1 MRVPAAAT
9 LFAVTLAGIL
19 APAARAAD
27 TLRICLEKSTPPYSF
42 KEPGRMGGFD
52 LAVSALLAKK
62 LDRDLAIQW
71 FETERDLDKD
81 PTLEANALLSD
92 GHCRLIGGY
101 PLYAD
106 ALGKPEAEK
115 ARLPD
120 YDGAKPGD
128 RRRWIALGVL
138 APTRAYHF
146 APLAVVLGGAALG
159 KKIEHLGDLAG
170 VRLGIEQGTLGD
182 SILMTYDDG
191 RFADQ
196 VTHVVPGRGELLAE
210 LEKGT
215 YDATLVELQRF
226 DVYRGE
232 HPDTKLRLSGY
243 YHRFGFNMGFVGLAT
258 EADLIAAVD
267 KAIAE
272 MLAKNELP
280 PLAAAAGMTFLPPRS
295 PEIRRNIPL
304 GELSKE

>member
-1 MRVPAAAT
+1 
-9 LFAVTLAGIL
+9 
-19 APAARAAD
+19 
-27 TLRICLEKSTPPYSF
+27 
-42 KEPGRMGGFD
+42 
-52 LAVSALLAKK
+52 
-62 LDRDLAIQW
+62 
-71 FETERDLDKD
+71 
-81 PTLEANALLSD
+81 
-92 GHCRLIGGY
+92 
-101 PLYAD
+101 
-106 ALGKPEAEK
+106 
-115 ARLPD
+115 
-120 YDGAKPGD
+120 
-128 RRRWIALGVL
+128 
-138 APTRAYHF
+138 
-146 APLAVVLGGAALG
+146 
-159 KKIEHLGDLAG
+159 
-170 VRLGIEQGTLGD
+170 
-182 SILMTYDDG
+182 MTYDDG

>member
-1 MRVPAAAT
+1 
-9 LFAVTLAGIL
+9 
-19 APAARAAD
+19 
-27 TLRICLEKSTPPYSF
+27 
-42 KEPGRMGGFD
+42 MGGFD

-120 YDGAKPGD
+120 YDGAKPAD

-182 SILMTYDDG
+182 VDPDDL
-191 RFADQ
+191 RRRPLRR
-196 VTHVVPGRGELLAE
+196 PG
-210 LEKGT
+210 
-215 YDATLVELQRF
+215 
-226 DVYRGE
+226 
-232 HPDTKLRLSGY
+232 HPCRA
-243 YHRFGFNMGFVGLAT
+243 R
-258 EADLIAAVD
+258 
-267 KAIAE
+267 
-272 MLAKNELP
+272 
-280 PLAAAAGMTFLPPRS
+280 PR
-295 PEIRRNIPL
+295 
-304 GELSKE
+304 